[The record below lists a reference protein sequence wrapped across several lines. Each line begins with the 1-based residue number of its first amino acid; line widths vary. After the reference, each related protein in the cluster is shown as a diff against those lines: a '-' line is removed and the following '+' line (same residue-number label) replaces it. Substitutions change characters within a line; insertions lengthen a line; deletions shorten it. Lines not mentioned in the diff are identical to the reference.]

1 MESGKDVEQ
10 PVPVIDDIDIP
21 LGLAEVG
28 DLFGIAEGTAS
39 KWHWRA
45 KRGDFHFPKP
55 DGFIS
60 RSTPYWWES
69 TMLAW
74 AREVGRKTAAEL
86 AAAKAVQDEA
96 QAESRAQ
103 QHDGYLAADTA
114 AAAAPLEAVPEP
126 VPV

>member
-1 MESGKDVEQ
+1 MESGESVPQQGPIVDDFDV
-10 PVPVIDDIDIP
+10 P

-45 KRGDFHFPKP
+45 KRGDFYFPKP
-55 DGFIS
+55 DGYIS

-74 AREVGRKTAAEL
+74 ARAVGRKTVAEQAAD
-86 AAAKAVQDEA
+86 AAV
-96 QAESRAQ
+96 RAQ
-103 QHDGYLAADTA
+103 EQ
-114 AAAAPLEAVPEP
+114 AAAPAPVEVVPEVAPEP
-126 VPV
+126 VAVG

>member
-1 MESGKDVEQ
+1 VEPTDKTQQVVVDDYDV
-10 PVPVIDDIDIP
+10 P

-55 DGFIS
+55 DGYIS

-74 AREVGRKTAAEL
+74 AREVGRQTAAE
-86 AAAKAVQDEA
+86 
-96 QAESRAQ
+96 R
-103 QHDGYLAADTA
+103 A
-114 AAAAPLEAVPEP
+114 AAARATAPAEVAAMTEAEFREP
-126 VPV
+126 VAVG